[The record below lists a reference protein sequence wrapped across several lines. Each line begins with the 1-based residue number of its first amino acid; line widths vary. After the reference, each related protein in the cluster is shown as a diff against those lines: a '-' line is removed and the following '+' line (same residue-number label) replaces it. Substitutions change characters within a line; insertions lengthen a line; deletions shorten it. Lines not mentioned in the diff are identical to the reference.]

1 MVDEGTPDGQRLI
14 DRWLQAVER
23 VKRIEAELER
33 AKVDAGETMAAVA
46 KWMQPEDVKDGEKIC
61 VWQGDDLFQV
71 ERVCAGVNIVTVR
84 KRGNHFGDRLI
95 HRNP

>member
-1 MVDEGTPDGQRLI
+1 
-14 DRWLQAVER
+14 
-23 VKRIEAELER
+23 
-33 AKVDAGETMAAVA
+33 
-46 KWMQPEDVKDGEKIC
+46 MQPEDVKDGEKIC